1 MKLVACIDSHRVTG
15 FFQQVVLVEDL
26 DSLGW
31 PCPLCLRH
39 NFFSLLSHKLAAGSH
54 QVAPR
59 TNKKTYN
66 LGAPFS
72 PYKNLLTE
80 LKILISLLS

>member
-1 MKLVACIDSHRVTG
+1 MKLVARIDSHRVTG

-26 DSLGW
+26 DSLSW
-31 PCPLCLRH
+31 PCPSVYAAI
-39 NFFSLLSHKLAAGSH
+39 FYSLLSHKLAPGSH